1 MQENGPDPE
10 ETDEVMLVR
19 NRVSRIY
26 YLKKFFDY
34 PISLKWE
41 TLKTMGFG
49 TTMQA
54 GFSFLHATLFKRPN
68 DNLENYY
75 INSFGKKLYSM
86 FFEGYTEKLWGRHP
100 REISADWGSQR
111 VKGLSIMAVI
121 KDMFSKIGGK
131 KDTKKV
137 ETSLIEEFYYPKFGP
152 GQLWETTAEEFE
164 KLIKAGTAAAEDWR
178 CYGLIHEYMAYHCIR
193 KATGSYHQA
202 MDRSRCTDPEL
213 YHRTLR
219 QSILLRCR
227 IGEGETCIR
236 EREAALQE
244 CPDSVQAW
252 IDLAHACFFGGQPEK
267 TLETCEK
274 ALEKFPE
281 EGLLHVYAGDVCR
294 ALKDYDRA
302 FIHWQKAVELDQK
315 YMDALFSMA
324 FCREELGQ
332 YEKAAR
338 NWEDIA
344 RRLEE
349 QGMEEEDKMTRNM
362 AEKCRAKLFG

>member
-1 MQENGPDPE
+1 MNHLADNLRRLRLNKKWTQEQLAEQLGVSAQAVSRWETGATCPD
-10 ETDEVMLVR
+10 VML
-19 NRVSRIY
+19 
-26 YLKKFFDY
+26 L
-34 PISLKWE
+34 PQMAE
-41 TLKTMGFG
+41 MFG
-49 TTMQA
+49 VLVDDLFRPSPKGYENNA
-54 GFSFLHATLFKRPN
+54 RRLLAVYEHSHKPEDFLA
-68 DNLENYY
+68 
-75 INSFGKKLYSM
+75 
-86 FFEGYTEKLWGRHP
+86 
-100 REISADWGSQR
+100 A
-111 VKGLSIMAVI
+111 
-121 KDMFSKIGGK
+121 
-131 KDTKKV
+131 
-137 ETSLIEEFYYPKFGP
+137 
-152 GQLWETTAEEFE
+152 AEEFE

-178 CYGLIHEYMAYHCIR
+178 CYGLLHEYMAYHCIR
-193 KATGSYHQA
+193 KATGSYHQG

-244 CPDSVQAW
+244 HRDSVQAW

-274 ALEKFPE
+274 ALEEFPE
-281 EGLLHVYAGDVCR
+281 EGLLHVYAGDAGR
-294 ALKDYDRA
+294 TLKDYDRA
-302 FIHWQKAVELDQK
+302 FIHWQKAAELDMK

-349 QGMEEEDKMTRNM
+349 QRMAEEAKMPRNM